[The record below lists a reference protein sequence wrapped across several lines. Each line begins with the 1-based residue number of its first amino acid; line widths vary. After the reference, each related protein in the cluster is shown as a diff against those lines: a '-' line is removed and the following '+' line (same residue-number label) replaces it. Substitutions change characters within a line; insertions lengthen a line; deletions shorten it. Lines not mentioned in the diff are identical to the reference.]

1 MAGKLQIAFAATI
14 AILLLTIVAIALT
27 IHTTLSKIRSDV
39 EDIPPVSDIARQ
51 FSRERKLLSDNP
63 SASVLFPPQIGAF
76 KLQETVPL
84 TLDTRKH
91 LYGGATYKDFSGEA
105 ISLSVWQPTGWGFSM
120 IWDPNFLT
128 LSCGDLG
135 GKVEAHR
142 ERDFPYR
149 YGRCIGWGFSYHEFK
164 WSNNGWVISA
174 SIGGASSIRPNI
186 QKLVS
191 FVNTYPH

>member
-1 MAGKLQIAFAATI
+1 MSHKLTIAFAATI
-14 AILLLTIVAIALT
+14 AILLLTIALT
-27 IHTTLSKIRSDV
+27 IHSILSKFRTDT

-51 FSRERKLLSDNP
+51 FSRERKRLPDNP
-63 SASVLFPPQIGAF
+63 SSSVLFPEQIGIF
-76 KLQETVPL
+76 KLQEIVPL
-84 TLDTRKH
+84 TLDRRKH
-91 LYGGATYKDFSGEA
+91 LYGGATYKDPSGEA

-120 IWDPNFLT
+120 IWNPNFLT

-135 GKVEAHR
+135 GQVEARR
-142 ERDFPYR
+142 EGDFPYR

-174 SIGGASSIRPNI
+174 SIGGATSMRPNV
-186 QKLVS
+186 QRLVS